1 MVSDPPFQAR
11 NVKRATRIEVDASAD
26 FPLPSTITAQLSRI
40 LITSFTMARP
50 DSFLYLDDQNFAL
63 QIQLEEIHAQCEGQ
77 HGKWH
82 EDSPP
87 DFVLAF
93 HSFEDELQKCIDIV
107 NDAKLAQSMSTAV
120 EADFEAIEELNLQE
134 MQAVND
140 RGLALGFNEDG
151 PMLSPPKLQVEP
163 EAIGYKDALHVGSD
177 DGCGTIAGPSGQHSS
192 QQDIVVRNSTI
203 GPVECVVCGEYA
215 LPHNTVDLEC
225 GDTFCR
231 PCLKSFFMRVTK
243 DETLF
248 PPKCHRQAID
258 ISAIEGDFSPEELKV
273 YRAAELEFV
282 STDRIYCANRTCG
295 VFIPAHQR
303 NADHGSCDGCA
314 FVTCIRCKL
323 LAHDGSCIV
332 DDSKQELLEFARGQG
347 WMQCFGCG
355 EMIFRYEG
363 CNHMT

>member
-1 MVSDPPFQAR
+1 
-11 NVKRATRIEVDASAD
+11 
-26 FPLPSTITAQLSRI
+26 
-40 LITSFTMARP
+40 MACP
-50 DSFLYLDDQNFAL
+50 DSLLYLDDQNLAL
-63 QIQLEEIHAQCEGQ
+63 QIQLGEIHAQYEGQ

-93 HSFEDELQKCIDIV
+93 KSFEAELQKCIDIIE
-107 NDAKLAQSMSTAV
+107 DAKFAQSMSAAV
-120 EADFEAIEELNLQE
+120 EADSEAIEELNLQE

-151 PMLSPPKLQVEP
+151 PMPSSAMLQVEP
-163 EAIGYKDALHVGSD
+163 ETIGYENTLPLGTDV
-177 DGCGTIAGPSGQHSS
+177 GCGTIAGPSGQHSS
-192 QQDIVVRNSTI
+192 QQDIVV
-203 GPVECVVCGEYA
+203 GKGAVKPVECVVCGEHA
-215 LPHNTVDLEC
+215 LPHNAVDLKC

-231 PCLKSFFMRVTK
+231 PCLKSFFMRVAK

-282 STDRIYCANRTCG
+282 STDRIYCANLTCG

-303 NADHGSCDGCA
+303 NADRGSCDACT

-323 LAHDGSCIV
+323 LAHDGSCSV
-332 DDSKQELLEFARGQG
+332 DESKQELLEFARGQG